1 MKIQNVLQIYVII
14 IFVQVKNYMI
24 NAMTQKNVLLI
35 YFVQRKL
42 IDVNI
47 KEIFIVLVIIH
58 MNVKIIY
65 YVIMVY
71 VKMFFLNLMLELK
84 LMKNLFLLIIIV
96 NMVFLLMEFVL
107 KQSI

>member
-35 YFVQRKL
+35 YFVQKKL

-71 VKMFFLNLMLELK
+71 VKMFFLNLTC
-84 LMKNLFLLIIIV
+84 IR
-96 NMVFLLMEFVL
+96 
-107 KQSI
+107 